1 MAIYLD
7 FESIK
12 GNVTAEG
19 FEQCVAINS
28 VKFGVK
34 RPITME
40 AGKMANR
47 EVGKPTL
54 STVTLT
60 KTADNSVAA
69 LFKEAVSGSSGKK
82 ATLNFVRTGS
92 DKVETFMEY
101 TLYNCLINHY
111 RIVAVGDEEPQENIS
126 LSFSRCEITYKDHD
140 ATNKTG
146 SPQRAGYDLAKA
158 TRL

>member
-12 GNVTAEG
+12 GNVTAAG
-19 FEQCVAINS
+19 FEQCVEINTME
-28 VKFGVK
+28 FGVK
-34 RPITME
+34 RPIRME
-40 AGKMANR
+40 VGKMANR
-47 EVGKPTL
+47 EVGKPSL

-82 ATLNFVRTGS
+82 ATLNVVRTGS
-92 DKVETFMEY
+92 DKVETFLEY
-101 TLYNCLINHY
+101 TLYDCLINSY
-111 RIVAVGDEEPQENIS
+111 RIMAIGDEEPQENIS
-126 LSFSRCEITYKDHD
+126 LSFSQCEITYKDHN

-146 SPQRAGYDLAKA
+146 SPQRTGYDLAKA
-158 TRL
+158 IPL

>member
-12 GNVTAEG
+12 GNVTAAG
-19 FEQCVAINS
+19 FEQCVEINTME
-28 VKFGVK
+28 FGVK
-34 RPITME
+34 RPIRME
-40 AGKMANR
+40 VGKMANR
-47 EVGKPTL
+47 EVGKPSL

-82 ATLNFVRTGS
+82 ATLNVVRTGS

-101 TLYNCLINHY
+101 TLYDCLINSY
-111 RIVAVGDEEPQENIS
+111 RIMAIGDEEPQENIS
-126 LSFSRCEITYKDHD
+126 LSFSQCEITYKDHN

-146 SPQRAGYDLAKA
+146 SPQRTGYDLAKA
-158 TRL
+158 IPL

>member
-12 GNVTAEG
+12 GNVTAVG

-54 STVTLT
+54 STVTLS

-69 LFKEAVSGSSGKK
+69 LFK
-82 ATLNFVRTGS
+82 
-92 DKVETFMEY
+92 
-101 TLYNCLINHY
+101 
-111 RIVAVGDEEPQENIS
+111 
-126 LSFSRCEITYKDHD
+126 
-140 ATNKTG
+140 
-146 SPQRAGYDLAKA
+146 
-158 TRL
+158 